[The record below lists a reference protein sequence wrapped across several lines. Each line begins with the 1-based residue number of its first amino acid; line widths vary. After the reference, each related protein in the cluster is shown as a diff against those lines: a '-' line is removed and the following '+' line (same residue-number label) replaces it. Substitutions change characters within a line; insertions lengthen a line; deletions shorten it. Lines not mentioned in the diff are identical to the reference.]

1 MKKLLSLI
9 SLISVLNILAI
20 GGMIGFLCGT
30 GRLDKAKA
38 QAITDILKKPGTPA
52 GFREKIGD
60 LFAPPSSTQPAA
72 GEGALTR
79 PSLAGGESILRE
91 GEVPPASAEE
101 RISFLRRVQ
110 EEERL
115 RLQAIEQ
122 DLRNRQDLLVKK
134 QAQVQAAQANL
145 DRDKA
150 ALQKQL
156 TEASTTHDGAGFQ
169 KTMALFEELKP
180 SQIKDLLRPMGTDEA
195 ARYIAAMEPDQAA
208 RIIGEFKTGE
218 EKEFV
223 ATVMERL
230 RAPNSAV
237 GTGAASG
244 SATKPATTMPI
255 ASAPT
260 KAGP

>member
-9 SLISVLNILAI
+9 SLVCVLNILAI
-20 GGMIGFLCGT
+20 GGVIGFLCGT

-38 QAITDILKKPGTPA
+38 QTITDILKKPGTPV
-52 GFREKIGD
+52 GFREKIND
-60 LFAPPSSTQPAA
+60 LLLPAQTTQPTTGPASTGPALAA
-72 GEGALTR
+72 EG
-79 PSLAGGESILRE
+79 SILRE
-91 GEVPPASAEE
+91 DDVPPASAEE
-101 RISFLRRVQ
+101 RIIFLRMVQ

-115 RLQAIEQ
+115 RMEAIEQ

-134 QAQVQAAQANL
+134 QAQLEEAQANL

-150 ALQKQL
+150 ALQEQV
-156 TEASTTHDGAGFQ
+156 TAASSTNDDAGFQ

-180 SQIKDLLRPMGTDEA
+180 NQIKDLIRPMGTEEA
-195 ARYIAAMEPDQAA
+195 ARYLAAMEPDQAA
-208 RIIGEFKTGE
+208 KIIGEFKTAE

-223 ATVMERL
+223 TGVMERL
-230 RAPNSAV
+230 RAPTGAN

-244 SATKPATTMPI
+244 GTTKPATTMPTI
-255 ASAPT
+255 AVPT